1 MKKLARWALG
11 VALCL
16 SLLVCGALAA
26 EDRVVAVQLDGQ
38 ALTFTDAVPQVVD
51 QRTFLPFRAVFE
63 AMGAQVDNQGDVI
76 TAVRGDRTLT
86 MTIGSTQ
93 ATVTEGGLTVP
104 ITMDVAPYVDPAT
117 WRTYVPVRFAAQA
130 FDCAVGWDQDAY
142 TAVLIDT
149 EKLVDE
155 AMAGRNFTHLQ
166 QITDLDGRYSTGIWD
181 LDADFTMDMLSL
193 YAMSGDI
200 QATVQ
205 DEAKV
210 DMDVNLKVD
219 MSGLLEAMGDDDPPG
234 QQDQTALDA
243 LDALATQGVGL
254 SARGDV
260 AQGKLYMSMD
270 LSALGDAA
278 AQAGL
283 TPNTWLEMDMASLM
297 EQTLGMSWDQLMEMS
312 QDTDYASLL
321 SALAGAVLRPDDAA
335 GAYAAAKAA
344 VNECVAAF
352 SDEGFAQEGS
362 TYTASYV
369 LPLGDRAS
377 GVISVRLDMGADGAP
392 ERYLLR
398 GVLSTGGKSV
408 SDLGMSVSGDRDGKI
423 KADVAVSVDGQSLL
437 DVTLDGAY
445 TPGSAAPET
454 EPPAGATVVPYTQL
468 LAGASSA
475 A

>member
-11 VALCL
+11 AALCL
-16 SLLVCGALAA
+16 SLLVCGAMAA

-38 ALTFTDAVPQVVD
+38 ALTFTDAAPQVVD

-86 MTIGSTQ
+86 MTLGSTQ
-93 ATVTEGGLTVP
+93 ATVTEDGLTVP

-142 TAVLIDT
+142 TAVIIDT

-155 AMAGRNFTHLQ
+155 ALAGRNFTHLQ
-166 QITDLDGRYSTGIWD
+166 QIMDLDGQYSTGIWD

-193 YAMSGDI
+193 FSMSGDI
-200 QATVQ
+200 QATFQ

-210 DMDVNLKVD
+210 DMDMGLKVD
-219 MSGLLEAMGDDDPPG
+219 MSGLLNGMGDAAA
-234 QQDQTALDA
+234 QLDQTALDA
-243 LDALATQGVGL
+243 LDALAQQGVDL
-254 SARGDV
+254 SARGDM
-260 AQGKLYMSMD
+260 AQGKLYLTVD

-283 TPNTWLEMDMASLM
+283 TPDTWLEMDMASLM

-312 QDTDYASLL
+312 QDTDYYASLL

-362 TYTASYV
+362 TYTTSYV

-398 GVLSTGGKSV
+398 GTLSTSGESV
-408 SDLGMSVSGDRDGKI
+408 SALGMSVSGDRDGKI
-423 KADVAVSVDGQSLL
+423 KADVTSNVNGQSLL
-437 DVTLDGAY
+437 DVTLEGAY

-468 LAGASSA
+468 LAGADSA

>member
-11 VALCL
+11 AALCL

-38 ALTFTDAVPQVVD
+38 ALTFTDAAPQVVD
-51 QRTFLPFRAVFE
+51 QRTFVPFRAVFE
-63 AMGAQVDNQGDVI
+63 AMGAKVDYQSGVV

-93 ATVTEGGLTVP
+93 ATVTEGSLTVP

-142 TAVLIDT
+142 TAVLVDT

-155 AMAGRNFTHLQ
+155 AMAGRSFTRLQ
-166 QITDLDGRYSTGIWD
+166 QIMDPDGRYSTGIWD
-181 LDADFTMDMLSL
+181 LDADFTMDLASL

-205 DEAKV
+205 DESKLEM
-210 DMDVNLKVD
+210 DMGLKMD
-219 MSGLLEAMGDDDPPG
+219 MSGLLEAMGDDDPPE
-234 QQDQTALDA
+234 QQDQATQDI
-243 LDALATQGVGL
+243 LDALATQGVGV
-254 SARGDV
+254 SARGDL
-260 AQGKLYMSMD
+260 AQGKLYLNMD

-283 TPNTWLEMDMASLM
+283 APNTWLELDLDNLM
-297 EQTLGMSWDQLMEMS
+297 EQIYGMSWEQAMALEVNW
-312 QDTDYASLL
+312 DTDYASLL

-335 GAYAAAKAA
+335 GGYAAAKAT

-352 SDEGFAQEGS
+352 SDEGFAQKDN
-362 TYTASYV
+362 TYTTSYV

-437 DVTLDGAY
+437 DVTLEGVF
-445 TPGSAAPET
+445 TPGSTAPQT
-454 EPPAGATVVPYTQL
+454 TPPAGAEIHSY
-468 LAGASSA
+468 
-475 A
+475 